1 DRNTTL
7 LEGDPPGKAKFSTKS
22 GATRIRAAAAAGLPA
37 GITVNVTGH
46 DPLEEAS
53 QHGGGGSSSVLL
65 EALIGGLGA
74 LVILLFVF
82 GTLPAV
88 LMPVVVAVAAILNT
102 FTLVWGLTYI

>member
-1 DRNTTL
+1 M
-7 LEGDPPGKAKFSTKS
+7 
-22 GATRIRAAAAAGLPA
+22 RAAAAAGLPA

-53 QHGGGGSSSVLL
+53 THGSGGSSSVLL

-88 LMPVVVAVAAILNT
+88 LMPIVVASRRS
-102 FTLVWGLTYI
+102 